1 MYPEA
6 STKTLLPSEK
16 VMFLGQDDECI
27 SMEFVHCGEKH
38 TFICCFSIY
47 VGIYGDPWGRVG
59 KESWA

>member
-1 MYPEA
+1 M
-6 STKTLLPSEK
+6 
-16 VMFLGQDDECI
+16 I
-27 SMEFVHCGEKH
+27 SMEFVHCGEKR